1 MITKP
6 SSAAIT
12 LALFAALSATAC
24 APVHSGSTYSRSQAG
39 QEQRVSKGTILA
51 MREVK
56 VAGTD
61 SGAGTIGGG
70 VIGGAAGST
79 LGQGSR
85 ANLAGAAAGA
95 VLGAVLG
102 TMAEGKMTE
111 ATAIEFTVREDSGA
125 TIAVVQANDQGL
137 REGERVAILR
147 GNQVRIVRDAAPADG
162 GAAPAPKTS

>member
-1 MITKP
+1 MFATHR
-6 SSAAIT
+6 SAALG
-12 LALFAALSATAC
+12 LALIATLGAGAC
-24 APVHSGSTYSRSQAG
+24 APVHSGSTYSRAQAG

-51 MREVK
+51 MRDVK

-61 SGAGTIGGG
+61 TGAGTIGGG

-102 TMAEGKMTE
+102 TMAESRLTE
-111 ATAIEFTVREDSGA
+111 ANAIEFTVREDSGA

-137 REGERVAILR
+137 KEGERVAILR
-147 GNQVRIVRDAAPADG
+147 GNQVRIVRDAAPAEG
-162 GAAPAPKTS
+162 GGTPAPKTS

>member
-1 MITKP
+1 MRLAKP
-6 SSAAIT
+6 ASAPLT
-12 LALFAALSATAC
+12 LLLLGALSAAGC

-56 VAGTD
+56 VEGTD
-61 SGAGTIGGG
+61 TGAGKLGGA

-102 TMAEGKMTE
+102 TMAENRLTE
-111 ATAIEFTVREDSGA
+111 ATAIEFTVREENGA

-147 GNQVRIVRDAAPADG
+147 GSQIRIVRDGLAPDGAAAPK
-162 GAAPAPKTS
+162 AP